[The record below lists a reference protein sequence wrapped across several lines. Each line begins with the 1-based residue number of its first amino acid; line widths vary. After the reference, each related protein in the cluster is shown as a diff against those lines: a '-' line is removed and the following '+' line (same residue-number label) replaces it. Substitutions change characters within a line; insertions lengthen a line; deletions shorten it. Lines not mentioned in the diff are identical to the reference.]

1 MNSSKNNPNSGQALV
16 EYILIFAFMAFL
28 AIGMV
33 KGLGKTLTTSIGY
46 IGYELTEQFTI
57 GVCKEDCFFNGFNN
71 QAKGQ

>member
-1 MNSSKNNPNSGQALV
+1 MNSSKLKNQNGQALV
-16 EYILIFAFMAFL
+16 EYILIFAFISFL
-28 AIGMV
+28 AVGMV

-57 GVCKEDCFFNGFNN
+57 GVCKQDCFFNGFNN